1 MSVAE
6 SKMQIKDEFVIG
18 GFQNFEQYTK
28 INPISIRIT
37 DSNLQTKLLFYSR
50 KYKYKYRF
58 IATSLLFS

>member
-1 MSVAE
+1 
-6 SKMQIKDEFVIG
+6 MQIKDEFVID
-18 GFQNFEQYTK
+18 GFQNFEQYTE

-37 DSNLQTKLLFYSR
+37 DPNLQTELLFYSR